1 MTATP
6 PATPMLTIGQLAAHV
21 GVTVRAVRHYHRRGL
36 LAEPAR
42 DASGY
47 RRYDAAAVIDLIR
60 IRTLAAAGVP
70 LARIDELMH
79 ADADEFAQAVTHI
92 DAALEA
98 RIAQLAEGER
108 LFLPADVVAVLD
120 ELRTLGISKRS
131 VQIERDAWVLM
142 AALGPDLVAGWV
154 VEKRAALEDPEFRR
168 LYLAFDEV
176 VDLDPDDP
184 RLAEL
189 ADIAVAWTSQR
200 PPAAGATPD
209 LTGAALAAATLVN
222 AHIARASP
230 AMQRLFELAEQ
241 RAGTPA
247 TELEATELDRTP
259 GRSGLDRN
267 PSAGQR
273 TD

>member
-6 PATPMLTIGQLAAHV
+6 PAAPMLTIGQLAAHV

-60 IRTLAAAGVP
+60 IRTLSDAGVP

-79 ADADEFAQAVTHI
+79 ADADEFVQAVNQI

-98 RIAQLAEGER
+98 RIAQLTRHRKRIAQLADGDR

-120 ELRTLGISKRS
+120 ELRNLGISERS

-154 VEKRAALEDPEFRR
+154 AEKRAALQDREFRH
-168 LYLAFDEV
+168 LYLAFDQV

-184 RLAEL
+184 RLGEL

-200 PPAAGATPD
+200 PPAAGTTPE
-209 LTGAALAAATLVN
+209 LSAAALAAATLVN
-222 AHIARASP
+222 AHIAHASP

-241 RAGTPA
+241 RSGTTAIQQDTAP
-247 TELEATELDRTP
+247 TR
-259 GRSGLDRN
+259 
-267 PSAGQR
+267 
-273 TD
+273 

>member
-1 MTATP
+1 M
-6 PATPMLTIGQLAAHV
+6 V
-21 GVTVRAVRHYHRRGL
+21 
-36 LAEPAR
+36 
-42 DASGY
+42 
-47 RRYDAAAVIDLIR
+47 DLIR

-79 ADADEFAQAVTHI
+79 ADADEFAQAVTRI

-98 RIAQLAEGER
+98 RIAQLTQHRERIAQLAEGER

-120 ELRTLGISKRS
+120 ELRTLGISERS

-209 LTGAALAAATLVN
+209 LTAAALAAATLVN

-241 RAGTPA
+241 RAGT
-247 TELEATELDRTP
+247 TATELDRTP
-259 GRSGLDRN
+259 SRSGLDRN

-273 TD
+273 TG